1 MSKIIAVKQVWI
13 DPHFEV
19 ENSKKKKKKK
29 KKKNKKKN
37 HWTLIKLILKH
48 PNKFLV
54 CCSVTIR
61 VQR

>member
-19 ENSKKKKKKK
+19 ENSKKQ
-29 KKKNKKKN
+29 KKNKTKQNKKTN
-37 HWTLIKLILKH
+37 HWTLLKLILKH